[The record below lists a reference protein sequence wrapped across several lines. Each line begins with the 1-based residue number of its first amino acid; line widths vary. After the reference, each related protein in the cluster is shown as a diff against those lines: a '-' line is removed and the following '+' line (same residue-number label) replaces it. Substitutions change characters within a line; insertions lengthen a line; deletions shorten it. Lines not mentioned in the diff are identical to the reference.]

1 MAKKYGAALTNVLN
15 GDGQGRAPGTSV
27 NAAIRVYREVFNL
40 ANVVTTDDLVLAKP
54 RNGDVLLGWKITG
67 SVDLSG
73 MTMSIGN
80 EASAVVYMTANAGPA
95 TPGIPKEVGL
105 ASAIDDGPLPE
116 AIEILGRLG
125 GTVPAAGIL
134 VVQTLVSHR

>member
-1 MAKKYGAALTNVLN
+1 MPKKYGAALAGALS

-27 NAAIRVYREVFNL
+27 NAAQRVHREVFNL
-40 ANVVTTDDLVLAKP
+40 ANLASGDDAVFAKP
-54 RNGDVLLGWKITG
+54 RNGDVVLGFKITG

-73 MTMSIGN
+73 MTIAIGT
-80 EASAVVYMTANAGPA
+80 AVAGSYYMTSTAGPA

-105 ASAIDDGPLPE
+105 ADAIDDGPLSD

-125 GTVPAAGIL
+125 GVVPAAGKL